1 MFLMFGLSLV
11 FPWLFAGSWFFS
23 VSVLLVQAKQSTRF
37 LKDQR
42 FLNCGDHK
50 EKKTAKSFPNL
61 VYAKSFP
68 NLVYPTGV
76 TISKDRWTFRKGE
89 PNGIT
94 VEFPNLPA
102 SLFGALP

>member
-1 MFLMFGLSLV
+1 MFLMFGCSLV
-11 FPWLFAGSWFFS
+11 FPWIFAGSRFFS

-50 EKKTAKSFPNL
+50 EKETAKSFPNL
-61 VYAKSFP
+61 VYAT
-68 NLVYPTGV
+68 VYKTGV

-94 VEFPNLPA
+94 VEFPILPA

>member
-11 FPWLFAGSWFFS
+11 FPWILAGSRFFS
-23 VSVLLVQAKQSTRF
+23 VSVLLVQEKQSTRF

-61 VYAKSFP
+61 VYAT
-68 NLVYPTGV
+68 VYTTGV
-76 TISKDRWTFRKGE
+76 AISKDRWTFRKG
-89 PNGIT
+89 
-94 VEFPNLPA
+94 
-102 SLFGALP
+102 